1 MSAGERVNSYLT
13 AARDRLKGTGLF
25 ADVRNH
31 LDLFDLEDA
40 LKESF
45 RTPAAR
51 IIFVAGKPVICA
63 DGGVD
68 CRGHLVIAVITR
80 REGRPDPEFAS
91 ADAAALT
98 RAFDTIS
105 AINADPYLGQPKVTP
120 LVPTGLKVALSEK
133 NSKEGLAVVA
143 VEFEMAFLRLSPPW
157 SAITAISAPG
167 APAGGMRI
175 TADGDVIAETGVA
188 P

>member
-1 MSAGERVNSYLT
+1 MSAGERINTYLT
-13 AARDRLKGTGLF
+13 VARERLKGTGLF

-51 IIFVAGKPVICA
+51 IIFVAGKPVICS

-98 RAFDTIS
+98 KAFDTIS
-105 AINADPYLGQPKVTP
+105 AINADPYLGQSRVTP

-143 VEFEMAFLRLSPPW
+143 VEFEMTFLRLSPAW
-157 SAITAISAPG
+157 SAIAAIATPG
-167 APAGGMRI
+167 TPIGGLRV
-175 TADGDVIAETGVA
+175 TSDGGVIAQAEPT